1 MLWVFQLKYNC
12 DTEKRKLRHDMLP
25 DVNRAMFEYMVKRI
39 EILEKSI
46 KSGNTSIIDKEDM
59 ELEKI
64 YADFIK
70 SI

>member
-1 MLWVFQLKYNC
+1 
-12 DTEKRKLRHDMLP
+12 MLP

>member
-1 MLWVFQLKYNC
+1 
-12 DTEKRKLRHDMLP
+12 MLP

-64 YADFIK
+64 YSDFIK